1 MSTTD
6 QTRRRWAARVCQL
19 NAWSREL
26 RDWERQLAVAP
37 ARPAVLTRPCAR
49 LRRCLCAARFP
60 ELWRGGR
67 VRWDPGHP
75 ELCRRP
81 GRSEPRTRSRS
92 SSSSW
97 TQRAPAVAIRRHV
110 RLLGE
115 GEQGAW
121 LRGAH
126 RRCADRAITASPKS
140 VGRPGG
146 ASSGLDVS
154 VRRQRVARDVG
165 GGQRVGGD
173 GEGGGGVSG
182 VDGLAFEQ
190 VLGDQRGPGEPA
202 RVALAIVAVDRA
214 GDAGERVAS
223 VGAHLAD
230 EQGLGIARR
239 TVEQLVGEAEP
250 GSVATATEAAAIRDR
265 LEVHVALEPGADR
278 NHPLPLAVDRS
289 GVRPSG
295 SNGTGTY
302 LRPSTT
308 SVRPPGYDA
317 RRHDAGP
324 ALGELRVSCDRPRET
339 SRGVEALP
347 LVALSASGC
356 ACPRQ
361 KLGETFGLAMTTAV
375 GRRR

>member
-6 QTRRRWAARVCQL
+6 QTRRRWAARICQL

-26 RDWERQLAVAP
+26 RDRAKDCDAAFEQLDS
-37 ARPAVLTRPCAR
+37 
-49 LRRCLCAARFP
+49 P

-81 GRSEPRTRSRS
+81 GRSDRGSAHDRR
-92 SSSSW
+92 
-97 TQRAPAVAIRRHV
+97 RARGRNGPPAVAIRRHV
-110 RLLGE
+110 RLLGD

-126 RRCADRAITASPKS
+126 RRCADRAIPASPKS

-190 VLGDQRGPGEPA
+190 LLGDQRGLGEPA
-202 RVALAIVAVDRA
+202 RIALAVVAVDRA
-214 GDAGERVAS
+214 GERFAS
-223 VGAHLAD
+223 VGAHVAD
-230 EQGLGIARR
+230 EHGLGIARR

-250 GSVATATEAAAIRDR
+250 GSVAT
-265 LEVHVALEPGADR
+265 
-278 NHPLPLAVDRS
+278 
-289 GVRPSG
+289 
-295 SNGTGTY
+295 
-302 LRPSTT
+302 ST
-308 SVRPPGYDA
+308 R
-317 RRHDAGP
+317 
-324 ALGELRVSCDRPRET
+324 RPRYVIGWRFM
-339 SRGVEALP
+339 SL
-347 LVALSASGC
+347 
-356 ACPRQ
+356 
-361 KLGETFGLAMTTAV
+361 
-375 GRRR
+375 